1 MQTHGRFRQASIREH
16 GKPKVE
22 RRVLGQ
28 SMQDLKAHPSEHAGR
43 PERAAGRGRTF
54 GGQKDKTG

>member
-1 MQTHGRFRQASIREH
+1 MQTHGRFRQTSIREH

-28 SMQDLKAHPSEHAGR
+28 SMKDLKAHASEHAGR
-43 PERAAGRGRTF
+43 PGRAAGRGRAL
-54 GGQKDKTG
+54 GGEEDKNG